1 MSESTKVVTS
11 IRVTSNEART
21 NSYNGENCR
30 GKITQDVIISL
41 PNWLV
46 ILLNEYEKEG
56 YIETNK
62 FIADSISDFINTSNL
77 DKNTLSISNSPK
89 SDMVI
94 NLPLD
99 TVELVNVIAKKYDVQ
114 ISDIVFTALGHIIP
128 VLMTYIEECGGYDEN

>member
-1 MSESTKVVTS
+1 MSETTKVVTS

-21 NSYNGENCR
+21 NSYNGENWR
-30 GKITQDVIISL
+30 DKITQDVIISL

-77 DKNTLSISNSPK
+77 DKDTLSISNSPK

-99 TVELVNVIAKKYDVQ
+99 TVKSVNFIAKKYDVQ

-128 VLMTYIEECGGYDEN
+128 VLMTYIEECGGYDEK

>member
-1 MSESTKVVTS
+1 MSETTKVVTS
-11 IRVTSNEART
+11 IRVTSSEART

-30 GKITQDVIISL
+30 DKITQDVIISL

-77 DKNTLSISNSPK
+77 DKDTLSISNSPK

-128 VLMTYIEECGGYDEN
+128 VLMTYIEECGGYDEK

>member
-1 MSESTKVVTS
+1 MKKIKNIVAS
-11 IRVTSNEART
+11 IKATSNETRT
-21 NSYNGENCR
+21 NYYNSENWR
-30 GKITQDVIISL
+30 AKITQDVIISL

-77 DKNTLSISNSPK
+77 DKDTLSISNSPK

-128 VLMTYIEECGGYDEN
+128 VLMTYIEECGGYDEK

>member
-30 GKITQDVIISL
+30 DKITQDVIISL

-77 DKNTLSISNSPK
+77 DKDTLSISNSPK

-128 VLMTYIEECGGYDEN
+128 VLITYIEECGGYDEN

>member
-1 MSESTKVVTS
+1 MSETTKVVTS

-21 NSYNGENCR
+21 NSYNGENWR
-30 GKITQDVIISL
+30 DKITQDVIILL

-77 DKNTLSISNSPK
+77 DKDTLSISNSPK

-114 ISDIVFTALGHIIP
+114 SSDIVFTALGHTIP
-128 VLMTYIEECGGYDEN
+128 VLITYIEECGGYDEK

>member
-11 IRVTSNEART
+11 IRVTSNEARI

-30 GKITQDVIISL
+30 DKITQDVIISL

-77 DKNTLSISNSPK
+77 DKDTLSISNSPK

-114 ISDIVFTALGHIIP
+114 SSDIVFTALGHTIP
-128 VLMTYIEECGGYDEN
+128 VLITYIEECGGYDEN

>member
-1 MSESTKVVTS
+1 MTKTKNIVAS
-11 IRVTSNEART
+11 IKATSNETRT
-21 NSYNGENCR
+21 NSYNGENWR
-30 GKITQDVIISL
+30 DKITQDVIISL

-77 DKNTLSISNSPK
+77 DKDTLTISNSPK

-99 TVELVNVIAKKYDVQ
+99 TVKLLNFIAKKYDVQ

-128 VLMTYIEECGGYDEN
+128 VLITYIEECGGYDEN

>member
-1 MSESTKVVTS
+1 MSETTKVVTS
-11 IRVTSNEART
+11 IRVTSNEARA

-30 GKITQDVIISL
+30 DKITQDVIISL

-77 DKNTLSISNSPK
+77 DKDTLSISNSPK

-99 TVELVNVIAKKYDVQ
+99 TVELVNVIAKKYDVYSSRAHHSC
-114 ISDIVFTALGHIIP
+114 INDL
-128 VLMTYIEECGGYDEN
+128 Y

>member
-30 GKITQDVIISL
+30 DKITQDVIISL

-77 DKNTLSISNSPK
+77 DKDALSININSANKTNKILIFLKALALFLFSHFSYITK
-89 SDMVI
+89 SI
-94 NLPLD
+94 
-99 TVELVNVIAKKYDVQ
+99 Y
-114 ISDIVFTALGHIIP
+114 
-128 VLMTYIEECGGYDEN
+128 

>member
-1 MSESTKVVTS
+1 MIVCIAEKPSV
-11 IRVTSNEART
+11 AR
-21 NSYNGENCR
+21 E
-30 GKITQDVIISL
+30 IADVIGAR
-41 PNWLV
+41 NK
-46 ILLNEYEKEG
+46 KEG

-77 DKNTLSISNSPK
+77 DKDTLSISNSPK

-99 TVELVNVIAKKYDVQ
+99 TVKLLNFIAKKYDVQ

-128 VLMTYIEECGGYDEN
+128 VLMTYIEECGGYDEK

>member
-21 NSYNGENCR
+21 NYYNSENWR
-30 GKITQDVIISL
+30 AKITQDVIISL

-77 DKNTLSISNSPK
+77 DKDTLSISNSPK

-99 TVELVNVIAKKYDVQ
+99 TVKSVNFIAKKYDVQ

-128 VLMTYIEECGGYDEN
+128 VLMTYIEECGGYDEK

>member
-1 MSESTKVVTS
+1 MSETTKVVTS

-21 NSYNGENCR
+21 NSYNCENWR
-30 GKITQDVIISL
+30 DKITQDVIISL

-77 DKNTLSISNSPK
+77 DKDTLSISNSPK

-99 TVELVNVIAKKYDVQ
+99 TVKSVNFIAKKYDVQ

-128 VLMTYIEECGGYDEN
+128 VLMTYIEECGGYDEK

>member
-1 MSESTKVVTS
+1 MKKIKNIVAS
-11 IRVTSNEART
+11 IKATSNEART

-30 GKITQDVIISL
+30 DKITQDVIISL

-77 DKNTLSISNSPK
+77 DKDALSISNSPK
-89 SDMVI
+89 SDIVI

-99 TVELVNVIAKKYDVQ
+99 TVKSVNFIAKKYDVQ

-128 VLMTYIEECGGYDEN
+128 VLMTYIEEYGGYDEN

>member
-1 MSESTKVVTS
+1 MSETTKVVTS
-11 IRVTSNEART
+11 IRVTSNEARA

-30 GKITQDVIISL
+30 DKITQDVIISL

-77 DKNTLSISNSPK
+77 DKDTLSISNSPK
-89 SDMVI
+89 SDMVT

-99 TVELVNVIAKKYDVQ
+99 TVKLLNFIAKKYDVQ

-128 VLMTYIEECGGYDEN
+128 VLMTYIEECCNY

>member
-1 MSESTKVVTS
+1 MSETTKVVTS

-30 GKITQDVIISL
+30 DKITQDVIISL

-77 DKNTLSISNSPK
+77 DKDTLSISNSPK

-99 TVELVNVIAKKYDVQ
+99 TVKLLNFIAKNMMFKSQ
-114 ISDIVFTALGHIIP
+114 I
-128 VLMTYIEECGGYDEN
+128 

>member
-30 GKITQDVIISL
+30 AKITQDVIISL

-77 DKNTLSISNSPK
+77 DKDTLSISNSPK

-99 TVELVNVIAKKYDVQ
+99 TVKLLNFIAEKYDVQ

>member
-11 IRVTSNEART
+11 IRVTSNEARI

-30 GKITQDVIISL
+30 DKITQDVIISL

-77 DKNTLSISNSPK
+77 DKDALSISNSPK
-89 SDMVI
+89 SDIVI

-99 TVELVNVIAKKYDVQ
+99 TVKSVNFIAKKYDVQ

>member
-1 MSESTKVVTS
+1 MHKV
-11 IRVTSNEART
+11 
-21 NSYNGENCR
+21 
-30 GKITQDVIISL
+30 KISL

-56 YIETNK
+56 YIEINK
-62 FIADSISDFINTSNL
+62 FIAGSISDFINIFNL
-77 DKNTLSISNSPK
+77 DKDSLSTSNSPK

-114 ISDIVFTALGHIIP
+114 SSDIVFTALGHTIP
-128 VLMTYIEECGGYDEN
+128 VLITYIEECGGYDEN

>member
-30 GKITQDVIISL
+30 DKITQDVIISL

-77 DKNTLSISNSPK
+77 DTHICNISQEDEEAYRVYFLNSMCNTYKLAFFR
-89 SDMVI
+89 I
-94 NLPLD
+94 NID
-99 TVELVNVIAKKYDVQ
+99 
-114 ISDIVFTALGHIIP
+114 F
-128 VLMTYIEECGGYDEN
+128 

>member
-11 IRVTSNEART
+11 IRVASNEART

-30 GKITQDVIISL
+30 AKITQDVIISL

-77 DKNTLSISNSPK
+77 DKDALSISNSPK
-89 SDMVI
+89 SDIVI

-99 TVELVNVIAKKYDVQ
+99 TVKSVNFIAKKYDVQ

>member
-1 MSESTKVVTS
+1 MSETTKVVTS
-11 IRVTSNEART
+11 IRVTSSEARA

-30 GKITQDVIISL
+30 DKITQDVIISL

-62 FIADSISDFINTSNL
+62 FIVDSISDFINTSNL
-77 DKNTLSISNSPK
+77 DKDTLSISNSPK

-99 TVELVNVIAKKYDVQ
+99 TVKLLNFIAEKYDVQ

-128 VLMTYIEECGGYDEN
+128 VLMTYIEECGGYDEK